1 MSSPVSKIKYGN
13 VSLSKFENENTKDG
27 KSFTTSSFTPQKAY
41 KVGDEWKFSSSFK
54 PSELVFLIQACQ
66 EALIDYYRKDE
77 PKPQPQQ
84 SNDVPF

>member
-1 MSSPVSKIKYGN
+1 MGSSPTKKYRFGN
-13 VSLSKFENENTKDG
+13 VSLSQFKNQNTKDG
-27 KSFTTSSFTPQKAY
+27 KSFETTSYTPQKAY

-66 EALIDYYRKDE
+66 EALIDYYKKED
-77 PKPQPQQ
+77 PKPQPQ